1 MKKQDIMVSNS
12 FAILSYLRTGR
23 LDNQGKAPLYLRI
36 TVNGKRAEFSIKRKI
51 KPEKWNSRKGRVKG
65 SSPKV
70 QNLNRYIDELESKAF
85 EIHSKLVTKKKPYT
99 AEIIKNKLLN
109 KEENYRTLLTIYKE
123 HNNEIE
129 ELVGI
134 DYSYGAYRRHIRTCQ
149 HLEDFIK
156 KEHRR
161 EDIFVKE
168 VDLKFITRF
177 DHYLKTQN
185 IGNQNTTTKY
195 VVNFKKIMRIAFANN
210 WVNKD
215 PFYHWKAKWKKVERE
230 VLTELELRTMMEK
243 KFKIKRLEQVRDIF
257 VFCCF
262 TGLAYTDVQKLS
274 QNHIVLKMN
283 ATQWIKINRS
293 KTDSRSTIPLLPAAE
308 EIIKKYADHP
318 IALQNGLLLPVISNQ
333 RTNAYL
339 KEIADACNIEKHL
352 TFHLARHTFATT
364 VTLANGIPIE
374 SVSKMLGHQSLKTTQ
389 IYAKVIDQKLEEDMH
404 KLVGKF
410 SKPNLKLIKDDDS
423 NRNQNG
429 I

>member
-1 MKKQDIMVSNS
+1 MEVRNS
-12 FAILSYLRTGR
+12 FSILFFLKTSN
-23 LDNQGKAPLYLRI
+23 LDKNGQVPIFLRI
-36 TVNGKRAEFSIKRKI
+36 TVDGKRCELSIKRKVNPSNWCSESNRLKSRGSNPRLDDLNKYIEDI
-51 KPEKWNSRKGRVKG
+51 KTRLHKIQGKLMAKG
-65 SSPKV
+65 
-70 QNLNRYIDELESKAF
+70 
-85 EIHSKLVTKKKPYT
+85 KPFT
-99 AEIIKNKLLN
+99 AVMLKNKFLN
-109 KEENYRTLLTIYKE
+109 KDEKYKTILTIYDE
-123 HNNEIE
+123 HNIQIE
-129 ELVGI
+129 QLIGI
-134 DYSYGAYRRHIRTCQ
+134 DYSYGAYRRHIRTRG
-149 HLEDFIK
+149 HLADFIL
-156 KEHRR
+156 KEYKRQ
-161 EDIFVKE
+161 DLFVQE

-177 DHYLKTQN
+177 DHYLKTKM

-215 PFYHWKAKWKKVERE
+215 PFYHWKAKWKKVERD
-230 VLTELELRTMMEK
+230 VLTDLELRTMIEK

-262 TGLAYTDVQKLS
+262 TGLAYTDVLKLS
-274 QNHIVLKMN
+274 QDHIVLGMN
-283 ATQWIKINRS
+283 GARWIKIKRS

-308 EIIKKYADHP
+308 EIIAKYINHP
-318 IALQNGLLLPVISNQ
+318 ITLQNGLLLPVISNQ
-333 RTNAYL
+333 KTNAYL
-339 KEIADACNIEKHL
+339 KEIVDACGIEKHL